1 MSVKNSDLLDAELRA
16 ILAHGRNRNQAV
28 YMDAE
33 YEPEERTWMDKVK
46 TVVWILFPALLFLFF
61 FWCQQADK
69 LDDKP
74 AFCGMFVCVAVC
86 FYCVGKAVGGCQR

>member
-1 MSVKNSDLLDAELRA
+1 MSIKNSDLLDAELRA
-16 ILAHGRNRNQAV
+16 ILDHGRNRSQAV

-33 YEPEERTWMDKVK
+33 YEPEENNRMCNVK
-46 TVVWILFPALLFLFF
+46 TIIGILFPALLFLFF

-69 LDDKP
+69 LDDKV
-74 AFCGMFVCVAVC
+74 AFCGMLVCVAVC